1 MLYQEENRLEI
12 LVPIDVRTRT
22 HEDYINEIGINLSIY
37 TMLTVSNGNRYGDK
51 LGEKLADKAQW
62 IGKHRAKYKEQ
73 QSLDANTIGRKKY
86 QSSKQRIDES
96 LHIYINT
103 ELNRFIKTE
112 KPAVIYM
119 PKLPQNSYGG
129 NYSSNNYMTTIWEHG
144 YIRKRLAQK
153 CEENSIKLIEVYAKN
168 ISNECSYCSVNGSYE
183 NGKLAIGSQVIG
195 KKVIGKQLLGLKK
208 DGKFICSV
216 CGNIIDEK
224 TNAALNA
231 LHRGRS

>member
-1 MLYQEENRLEI
+1 
-12 LVPIDVRTRT
+12 
-22 HEDYINEIGINLSIY
+22 
-37 TMLTVSNGNRYGDK
+37 
-51 LGEKLADKAQW
+51 
-62 IGKHRAKYKEQ
+62 
-73 QSLDANTIGRKKY
+73 
-86 QSSKQRIDES
+86 
-96 LHIYINT
+96 
-103 ELNRFIKTE
+103 
-112 KPAVIYM
+112 
-119 PKLPQNSYGG
+119 
-129 NYSSNNYMTTIWEHG
+129 MTTIWEHG